1 MKKTFVFTLIVAL
14 IFLGCSND
22 DDSQRDSIDNNP
34 QLTLI
39 PDSSFEQALID
50 LGVDTELNG
59 SVPTSSIANV
69 TELVFNNRGISSMQG
84 LEDFSS
90 LINLWLNDNM
100 LDQLNVSQ
108 NTNLKFIYAE
118 NNMLTSLSVNGLD
131 DLEKIGMNGN
141 NITSIDI
148 SGNPNLQQLEIIDN
162 EVSSLDV
169 SNNPALT
176 RLYVSGN
183 PLTCIK
189 VSPDQLANTPLDWI
203 IDMEDELSETCN

>member
-1 MKKTFVFTLIVAL
+1 MKKVFVFTFITAFV
-14 IFLGCSND
+14 FFGCSND
-22 DDSQRDSIDNNP
+22 DDSQGDVNNGP

-39 PDSSFEQALID
+39 PDSAFEQALID
-50 LGVDTELNG
+50 IGVDTELNG
-59 SVPTSSIANV
+59 SVPTSSITNV
-69 TELVFNNRGISSMQG
+69 TELVFNNSGITSMQG
-84 LEDFSS
+84 LEDFPA

-100 LDQLNVSQ
+100 LNQLNVSQ

-118 NNMLTSLSVNGLD
+118 NNMLSSLSVNGLD
-131 DLEKIGMNGN
+131 ALEKIGMNGN

-148 SGNPNLQQLEIIDN
+148 IGNANMQQLEIIDN

-189 VSPDQLANTPLDWI
+189 VSPDQLVNTPLDWI
-203 IDMEDELSETCN
+203 IEMEDELSETCN